1 MHTGIVNFDVFT
13 STRWI
18 LQPEDKHGEV
28 KHHLDIVSVV
38 QDMREFLLTKD
49 LYLAALEDLHAGL
62 MADLAGQWY
71 CDYYDLHRPPGYFT
85 GNNIVR
91 YIADILNPYAK
102 MSQQHKKTFI
112 HNGLQHQRKYQNIV
126 DPESFFDACMAEP
139 ATDVGTE
146 FTFTMFHITLLESK
160 GKDHWDQC
168 CHTISRED
176 VSPQALQLILPNHAN
191 KVLVR
196 MKDPLLNEWFAVC

>member
-62 MADLAGQWY
+62 MAHLAGRWH
-71 CDYYDLHRPPGYFT
+71 CDYYELHGPSGYFT
-85 GNNIVR
+85 GNNIGR

-102 MSQQHKKTFI
+102 MSRQHQKTFI
-112 HNGLQHQRKYQNIV
+112 HNGLLHRRKYQHIV
-126 DPESFFDACMAEP
+126 DP
-139 ATDVGTE
+139 
-146 FTFTMFHITLLESK
+146 
-160 GKDHWDQC
+160 
-168 CHTISRED
+168 
-176 VSPQALQLILPNHAN
+176 
-191 KVLVR
+191 
-196 MKDPLLNEWFAVC
+196 

>member
-1 MHTGIVNFDVFT
+1 
-13 STRWI
+13 
-18 LQPEDKHGEV
+18 
-28 KHHLDIVSVV
+28 
-38 QDMREFLLTKD
+38 MREFLLTKD

-62 MADLAGQWY
+62 MAHLAGRWY
-71 CDYYDLHRPPGYFT
+71 CDYYEVHGRSGYFIS
-85 GNNIVR
+85 NNIGR

-102 MSQQHKKTFI
+102 MSRQHQKTFI
-112 HNGLQHQRKYQNIV
+112 HNGLQHRRKYQHIV
-126 DPESFFDACMAEP
+126 DPKSFFEACMAEP

-146 FTFTMFHITLLESK
+146 STFTMLYIAVLESK

-176 VSPQALQLILPNHAN
+176 VSPQALQLIPPNHAN

-196 MKDPLLNEWFAVC
+196 MKDPLLNEWFAVCQVIFET

>member
-1 MHTGIVNFDVFT
+1 MASRRRSAGKCVLCGSVGTCLKEGCEHMHTGIVNFDVFT

-71 CDYYDLHRPPGYFT
+71 CDYYENRRYRKKPDPRNREGRVMYWFLHFLTRNFRPFS
-85 GNNIVR
+85 V
-91 YIADILNPYAK
+91 
-102 MSQQHKKTFI
+102 Q
-112 HNGLQHQRKYQNIV
+112 
-126 DPESFFDACMAEP
+126 
-139 ATDVGTE
+139 
-146 FTFTMFHITLLESK
+146 
-160 GKDHWDQC
+160 
-168 CHTISRED
+168 
-176 VSPQALQLILPNHAN
+176 
-191 KVLVR
+191 
-196 MKDPLLNEWFAVC
+196 